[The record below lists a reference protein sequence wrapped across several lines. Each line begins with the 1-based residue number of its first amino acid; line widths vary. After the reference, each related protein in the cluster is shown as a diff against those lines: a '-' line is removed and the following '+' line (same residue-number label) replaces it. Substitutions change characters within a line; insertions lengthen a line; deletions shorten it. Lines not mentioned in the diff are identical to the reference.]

1 VALLAVPDLA
11 GAVRLSRQVQS
22 GPAVLLGAEV
32 VDAPGVSLAAQ
43 ALGQPD
49 PLPGG
54 APWLLLLEVADGG
67 TGGGFGPVADQVVA
81 VATDAAGR
89 KRLWALRERQ
99 TELYAT
105 LPGLQ
110 KLDVSVRLADLDA
123 VVAAIRAVATRADPD
138 PGGGTIDAHSSAEP
152 PAAGVEGR
160 PWVGV
165 FGPALAGNLHVQLGA
180 ADGETADRVLRAVA
194 ELGGSISAEHGIGRL
209 KVDQL
214 HLARS
219 AEQIDWMRRIK
230 ATVDPD
236 GRLNPGVLVDPAPR

>member
-1 VALLAVPDLA
+1 M
-11 GAVRLSRQVQS
+11 
-22 GPAVLLGAEV
+22 
-32 VDAPGVSLAAQ
+32 
-43 ALGQPD
+43 
-49 PLPGG
+49 
-54 APWLLLLEVADGG
+54 LLLEVADGG
-67 TGGGFGPVADQVVA
+67 TAQGFEPVADQVVA
-81 VATDAAGR
+81 VATDRADR
-89 KRLWALRERQ
+89 QRLWALRERQ

-123 VVAAIRAVATRADPD
+123 AVAAIRAVVAGPVGRAADAPLAAISPTRRIRRRHDPRRAGGED
-138 PGGGTIDAHSSAEP
+138 RPGSGSSATP
-152 PAAGVEGR
+152 S
-160 PWVGV
+160 
-165 FGPALAGNLHVQLGA
+165 
-180 ADGETADRVLRAVA
+180 TATCTSSWSAPTGQRRTGSSRTVA

-236 GRLNPGVLVDPAPR
+236 GLLNPGVLIDPATRD